1 MHHIKDSLENNQI
14 YIYFISIIIAIILG
28 LSSVEIGQLLESW
41 IMLLLAILMFAMF
54 TQIPF
59 TELRQ
64 ALNQTKF
71 VGVLLLTNF
80 VMIPILVF
88 FLIQLFQIET
98 KPLELGIYL
107 VLLTPCIDYVIVFT
121 HLGKGDASL
130 ITIATPILLIVQ
142 MLLLPIYLTLLLDYP
157 LQDLIIFE
165 PFVISFVVIIVVP
178 LCLAIL
184 LQYFSKQQPL
194 MLRAKEL
201 TSWLPVPMMS
211 LVLFAVISSQI
222 TKVLAS
228 AEIVFTVIPIYVCF
242 LLCAPLLA
250 LFTAKLFGLSI
261 IEQRTLT
268 FSTSTRNSLVVLPL
282 ALALP
287 SEIAL
292 ITSTVIITQTIIEL
306 MGELVYIRVFPKV
319 IN

>member
-41 IMLLLAILMFAMF
+41 ITLLLAILMFSMF

-59 TELRQ
+59 TKLKQ
-64 ALNQTKF
+64 ALNHTKF
-71 VGVLLLTNF
+71 IGVLLLTNF
-80 VMIPILVF
+80 VAIPILVF
-88 FLIQLFQIET
+88 ILIQLFQIET

-142 MLLLPIYLTLLLDYP
+142 ILLLPIYLTLMLDYP
-157 LQDLIIFE
+157 LQELIVFE
-165 PFVISFVVIIVVP
+165 PFVTSFVVIIVVP

-184 LQYFSKQQPL
+184 LQYFSKWQPL
-194 MLRAKEL
+194 ILRTQQL

-211 LVLFAVISSQI
+211 LVLIAVISSQI
-222 TKVLAS
+222 NKVLAS

-242 LLCAPLLA
+242 LLCAPILA
-250 LFTAKLFGLSI
+250 LLTGKLFGLSI

-306 MGELVYIRVFPKV
+306 IGELVYIRVFPKV